1 MNKYL
6 KSKTSLFLMEMI
18 ITVMLFAGC
27 SAVCVRFFALAHTI
41 SEDTRE
47 LNESVSL
54 AQGFAEVMRGTNGD
68 IDSII
73 AHYPEAVKGG
83 EDFFEVFYDKDFNTC
98 KFEDAVYASDVSL
111 QTNGAIQN
119 MEVSVVRLSD
129 YKEIYNL
136 TATKY
141 MNNTKG

>member
-18 ITVMLFAGC
+18 ITVLLFAGC
-27 SAVCVRFFALAHTI
+27 SAVCVRFFVMTKTL
-41 SEDTRE
+41 SMETRE

-54 AQGFAEVMRGTNGD
+54 AQGFAEVMRGTDGD
-68 IDSII
+68 IDSIV

-83 EDFFEVFYDKDFNTC
+83 EDFFEVFYDKDFNPC
-98 KFEDAVYASDVSL
+98 EYKDAVYVSDVSL
-111 QTNGAIQN
+111 NTNGAIQN